1 MHARTAPVI
10 RIDSRGCSAMTVTT
24 QRNPTVDFTDAGRN
38 IIAETCLGI
47 EIWVTVAAMYLVM
60 TFAGSLLASVRKRR
74 PRRAYRLERPAQRCH
89 TFGNGLPAGG
99 CAT

>member
-10 RIDSRGCSAMTVTT
+10 RIDSRGCTGITVTT

-60 TFAGSLLASVRKRR
+60 TFAGSLLASVRRRRWRR
-74 PRRAYRLERPAQRCH
+74 PYRLERPARRNQA
-89 TFGNGLPAGG
+89 FGNGLTAGG